1 MQVKKKMNNKLELSI
16 NKIIDIKSEIINYIF
31 PKKYFY
37 LLYILLLFLLLRT
50 NFDY

>member
-16 NKIIDIKSEIINYIF
+16 NKITDNRSEIINHIF